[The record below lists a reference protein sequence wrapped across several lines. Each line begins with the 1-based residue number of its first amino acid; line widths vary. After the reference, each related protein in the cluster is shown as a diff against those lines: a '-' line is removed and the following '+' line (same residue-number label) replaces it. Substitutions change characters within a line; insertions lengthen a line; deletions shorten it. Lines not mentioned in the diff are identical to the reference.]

1 MRVKF
6 AMTFSTVSGIAERA
20 GDDGKSL
27 MKFIDDFNKRQKYYE
42 TIDLETGNKIKAFA
56 HIRKDLYRTGK
67 TMLEINSVT
76 KGSLR
81 ILLMHLNIHLVVHL
95 V

>member
-1 MRVKF
+1 MSSTSVKF
-6 AMTFSTVSGIAERA
+6 NPGDENSTGGETY
-20 GDDGKSL
+20 DGSL